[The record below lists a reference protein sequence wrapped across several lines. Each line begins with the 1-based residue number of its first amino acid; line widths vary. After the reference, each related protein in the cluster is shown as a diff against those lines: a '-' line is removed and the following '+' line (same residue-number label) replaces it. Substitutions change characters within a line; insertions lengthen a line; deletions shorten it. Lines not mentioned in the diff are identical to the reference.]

1 MTQDVDLSVFRTLVP
16 INGMKPESQKEIFA
30 KVDTVLMDNGATL
43 FKAGDQEPVSY
54 YVVAGKVDLL
64 TPDGEVMRT
73 VKAETKESTYR
84 LGHQFPR
91 TCTARANGEITV
103 VKFPNDLLDVALTW
117 DQTGRFEVG
126 ELNDSDDD
134 GSGDDWMTRV
144 LQLPIFQKIP
154 PANLQTLF
162 MRMESVSVKVGEVIV
177 RQGDDGDYF
186 YVINQGRC
194 IVTRESP
201 SHDKPVKL
209 AELGPGSV
217 FGEEALISDDK
228 RNATVTVRDAGT
240 TLTRLAKDDFQS
252 LMKGSLSATVS
263 LDEAK
268 TLAAEQKARLLDVRL
283 PSEVAAQKVDGA
295 LNLPLYMLRMKLAA
309 LPTDVEYIL
318 CCDTGRRSAVA
329 AFIMTQRGYNVRT
342 LDGGLNKQ
350 LQS

>member
-144 LQLPIFQKIP
+144 YGDNRTVRGNFPED
-154 PANLQTLF
+154 PAG
-162 MRMESVSVKVGEVIV
+162 ESADAVHAHGVGV
-177 RQGDDGDYF
+177 RQG
-186 YVINQGRC
+186 GRSD
-194 IVTRESP
+194 RP
-201 SHDKPVKL
+201 
-209 AELGPGSV
+209 PG
-217 FGEEALISDDK
+217 
-228 RNATVTVRDAGT
+228 R
-240 TLTRLAKDDFQS
+240 
-252 LMKGSLSATVS
+252 
-263 LDEAK
+263 
-268 TLAAEQKARLLDVRL
+268 
-283 PSEVAAQKVDGA
+283 
-295 LNLPLYMLRMKLAA
+295 
-309 LPTDVEYIL
+309 
-318 CCDTGRRSAVA
+318 
-329 AFIMTQRGYNVRT
+329 
-342 LDGGLNKQ
+342 
-350 LQS
+350 